1 MLPKVDIKPVG
12 IDGGIVKYLD
22 APEAPIPVKLYELWK
37 TKCAEGQTS
46 IPGRHA
52 FDPREMTVDLPYIYV
67 LDVHEGA
74 SDFTMRLFGTGLV
87 AIFGKDYTGIQLS
100 KTPPEGRWRG
110 EAFRKAALAREPLFS
125 IFKCCDENEVVFFT
139 ENIFLPM
146 MAADGETLMLLCASE
161 IIDDPEKS

>member
-46 IPGRHA
+46 IPDRHA